1 MNVKKVNS
9 QRNIQ
14 SNISSMY
21 NKKLKNN
28 SLISPNKISPIKILN
43 SSKQIIKNKKEKT
56 LLNLKNFPITKRKN
70 SKTSNNSIKKSEL
83 NSFLDTSNKNS
94 FINSNN
100 HLTYSII
107 KNTNKKNN
115 INKDL
120 DKINQN
126 KYSSYIKR
134 DYLKNNNVIKNTLF
148 FETKPNNNY
157 IINNFNHNN
166 ITHTFKKKK
175 INFINI
181 KITNSN
187 SNNNNNSKISKR
199 KNSSSN
205 NYLYDTLFSSKNSTE
220 KKNETADNIYHN
232 NVLSINS
239 DYTNSNN
246 NNNNNG
252 NSILNENNL
261 KSNSMTILPD
271 TSNFFNKKTIYS
283 AFVSNEKILNKN
295 LNKNHF
301 ELLLDI
307 SNDYSNKNNNNNN
320 NNVNNNND
328 INNDLN
334 NNYNNLNIENILND
348 MKETEKSNISESNF
362 FNYELGNIKNF
373 SSNLQDLSSMQISIL
388 KKTNPTG
395 NTTNVNTLNEKE
407 FNLSNLNIN
416 NNLSLLHKNNNIIN
430 NTNNNNNFI
439 DSTIINNENSV
450 YFGDTS
456 ELKDGEILGKIY
468 CMNINSSQHWNLLNN
483 NNNIIYN
490 GNGSLFR
497 QSNFNNNF
505 NNLTQQKY
513 INFNQPKKN
522 NFILKKNGMNNNN

>member
-126 KYSSYIKR
+126 KPSSYIKR

-175 INFINI
+175 
-181 KITNSN
+181 
-187 SNNNNNSKISKR
+187 
-199 KNSSSN
+199 
-205 NYLYDTLFSSKNSTE
+205 
-220 KKNETADNIYHN
+220 
-232 NVLSINS
+232 
-239 DYTNSNN
+239 
-246 NNNNNG
+246 
-252 NSILNENNL
+252 
-261 KSNSMTILPD
+261 
-271 TSNFFNKKTIYS
+271 
-283 AFVSNEKILNKN
+283 
-295 LNKNHF
+295 
-301 ELLLDI
+301 
-307 SNDYSNKNNNNNN
+307 
-320 NNVNNNND
+320 
-328 INNDLN
+328 
-334 NNYNNLNIENILND
+334 
-348 MKETEKSNISESNF
+348 
-362 FNYELGNIKNF
+362 
-373 SSNLQDLSSMQISIL
+373 
-388 KKTNPTG
+388 
-395 NTTNVNTLNEKE
+395 
-407 FNLSNLNIN
+407 
-416 NNLSLLHKNNNIIN
+416 
-430 NTNNNNNFI
+430 
-439 DSTIINNENSV
+439 
-450 YFGDTS
+450 
-456 ELKDGEILGKIY
+456 
-468 CMNINSSQHWNLLNN
+468 
-483 NNNIIYN
+483 
-490 GNGSLFR
+490 
-497 QSNFNNNF
+497 
-505 NNLTQQKY
+505 
-513 INFNQPKKN
+513 NQ
-522 NFILKKNGMNNNN
+522 FH